1 MRVAITG
8 VGHWHAPMHLD
19 AVRAAGAVVAS
30 VWDRDDGVTARFAS
44 EHAAP
49 AAASMAAVLAGRPD
63 VVVVM
68 GHPHDVPEMARAVL
82 AEGVPMVLEKPAAIS
97 TAVLA
102 AIAPAPGH
110 FVAVPLANRCSPI
123 WTEMDRLAAANR
135 LGRVVHGHFR
145 IVNGPPG
152 RYRVDGV
159 DWMLDPAVCGGGAMR
174 NLGLHG
180 IDAAMMLFGAEEP
193 NLISAVV
200 RHDAHGEAV
209 EDYAIATLALPGG
222 PIVTVEAGYTFASME
237 PGGDFEWRV
246 AAAGAT
252 LMDRGAVCEVAT
264 LDDGA
269 RRPLP
274 QSGPRYR
281 AFMADTLT
289 RLRASRPP
297 TVGFSDYLRAM
308 RMVDQIYAMA
318 AA

>member
-1 MRVAITG
+1 M
-8 VGHWHAPMHLD
+8 
-19 AVRAAGAVVAS
+19 
-30 VWDRDDGVTARFAS
+30 
-44 EHAAP
+44 
-49 AAASMAAVLAGRPD
+49 
-63 VVVVM
+63 
-68 GHPHDVPEMARAVL
+68 
-82 AEGVPMVLEKPAAIS
+82 
-97 TAVLA
+97 
-102 AIAPAPGH
+102 
-110 FVAVPLANRCSPI
+110 
-123 WTEMDRLAAANR
+123 
-135 LGRVVHGHFR
+135 
-145 IVNGPPG
+145 
-152 RYRVDGV
+152 
-159 DWMLDPAVCGGGAMR
+159 
-174 NLGLHG
+174 
-180 IDAAMMLFGAEEP
+180 
-193 NLISAVV
+193 
-200 RHDAHGEAV
+200 

-246 AAAGAT
+246 AAVGAT